1 MLEKQQQR
9 LTLNMLNL
17 ALILNGA
24 YVVNVLLT
32 YGIESPQAWKI
43 SLLFVVL
50 LGVRLLA
57 QRLMF
62 SFTPVIVLSVVVF
75 GMYANFIFGGNALRA
90 PAFTAGVGF
99 LIVYTGLLKGRKG
112 ALIMLGLHALI
123 ILALAWLERK
133 GIYFTQPKMADIPI
147 TISGQLLFFGAS
159 TYMLISTLNELRQ
172 HLDIHK
178 QEAHFRSRAE
188 RKIRK
193 LNRDLIQSY
202 EITLR
207 GWARALEL
215 KDKETEGHCHRV
227 VDLAH
232 DLGQAYGLDSDQL
245 SQLEYGA
252 LLHDIGKMGIPDA
265 ILHKE
270 GPLND
275 EEWELMH
282 QHPQLGYELLHDVE
296 YLKDAMV
303 IPLCHHEHW
312 DGSGYPNGLKG
323 EDIPLLARI
332 FTIADVWDAL
342 TSPRCYSEAWSRQ
355 KALAYLRT
363 IRGTKL
369 DPELTDIFL
378 NIMDEA
384 LISERLLTNST
395 IL

>member
-1 MLEKQQQR
+1 MLKKQQQK

-17 ALILNGA
+17 ALILNLA
-24 YVVNVLLT
+24 YVVLVLFS
-32 YGIESPQAWKI
+32 YGIQSPQAWKV
-43 SLLFVVL
+43 SLLFAFL
-50 LGVRLLA
+50 LCIRIVA
-57 QRLMF
+57 HRLMF
-62 SFTPVIVLSVVVF
+62 SFTPVLVLIVVVI
-75 GMYANFIFGGNALRA
+75 GLYANFIFGGNALRA

-99 LIVYTGLLKGRKG
+99 LIVYCGLLKGRKG
-112 ALIMLGLHALI
+112 ALIMLGIHAALI
-123 ILALAWLERK
+123 FTLTFLEKK
-133 GIYFTQPKMADIPI
+133 GIFFSQPRIPDIPI
-147 TISGQLLFFGAS
+147 SIAGQLLFFGSS
-159 TYMLISTLNELRQ
+159 TYMLISTLNELKI

-178 QEAHFRSRAE
+178 QEADFRTRAE

-232 DLGQAYGLDSDQL
+232 DLGQAYGLDESQL

-282 QHPQLGYELLHDVE
+282 QHPQLGYELLHEVG

-312 DGSGYPNGLKG
+312 DGSGYPSGLKG
-323 EDIPLLARI
+323 MEIPLLARI

-342 TSPRCYSEAWSRQ
+342 TSPRSYSDAWPRQ
-355 KALAYLRT
+355 KALAYIRT

-369 DPELTDIFL
+369 DPELTDLFL
-378 NIMDEA
+378 NIMDET

-395 IL
+395 NV